1 MDRDINI
8 WQTVPGLILLLPIII
23 LSGSWQCFSSLGA
36 GLLALLVTW
45 GVGYIWHLNYR
56 VWFESWL
63 GGDGFARNDRQVLR
77 VLLTAR
83 RDLESGQYTREHYW
97 QAFLAWEHVFYTADW
112 PRFVQHNKDQ
122 WHYIFAYRLTASA
135 SLASA
140 LVCLPSVIMDVAH
153 AKCLGWLLISGLL
166 IESVLSSRKASQM
179 YRSLN
184 LQEEMAVRLNL
195 QEGMAFRTESNDSA
209 PGAPYFRAALAFSRQ
224 ISLPT
229 ERFCIRCPALNPC
242 CRFVI
247 GLALVLLVG
256 IVMGCAAL
264 KLLPHYSD
272 KTCTTSL
279 VIRDLGQPAPS
290 LANSL

>member
-8 WQTVPGLILLLPIII
+8 WQTVPGLILLLPIVI
-23 LSGSWQCFSSLGA
+23 LSGSWQYFSSLGA

-63 GGDGFARNDRQVLR
+63 GGDGFARNDRQALR
-77 VLLTAR
+77 VLLAAR
-83 RDLESGQYTREHYW
+83 RDLEPERYKRKHYW

-140 LVCLPSVIMDVAH
+140 LVCLLSVIMDVAH

-166 IESVLSSRKASQM
+166 VESVLSSYKASQM

-184 LQEEMAVRLNL
+184 LQEEMAVRR
-195 QEGMAFRTESNDSA
+195 EGSNPAS
-209 PGAPYFRAALAFSRQ
+209 GAPDFGRAMAFSRQ
-224 ISLPT
+224 ISLK
-229 ERFCIRCPALNPC
+229 ERFWIHCPAWNPC

-247 GLALVLLVG
+247 GLVLVLLVG
-256 IVMGCAAL
+256 IGMGCAAL

-279 VIRDLGQPAPS
+279 VIRGVREPVPNPTNAP
-290 LANSL
+290 

>member
-23 LSGSWQCFSSLGA
+23 LSDSWQCFTSLGA

-77 VLLTAR
+77 VLLAAR
-83 RDLESGQYTREHYW
+83 PDLVSVDDQQYTREHYW

-135 SLASA
+135 FPASA
-140 LVCLPSVIMDVAH
+140 LVCLPSVIMGVAQ
-153 AKCLGWLLISGLL
+153 AKCLGWLLIFGLF
-166 IESVLSSRKASQM
+166 IESILSSRKASQM

-184 LQEEMAVRLNL
+184 LQEEMAVR
-195 QEGMAFRTESNDSA
+195 MKSNDSV
-209 PGAPYFRAALAFSRQ
+209 PGAADFSAALVFSKK
-224 ISLPT
+224 ISLKD
-229 ERFCIRCPALNPC
+229 RFWIHCPAWNPC

-247 GLALVLLVG
+247 GLVLVLLVG
-256 IVMGCAAL
+256 IGIGCAAL

-279 VIRDLGQPAPS
+279 VIRDVREPVPNPTNAP
-290 LANSL
+290 

>member
-8 WQTVPGLILLLPIII
+8 WQTVPGLILLLPIVI

-63 GGDGFARNDRQVLR
+63 GGDGFARNDRQALR
-77 VLLTAR
+77 VLLAAR
-83 RDLESGQYTREHYW
+83 RDLESVDNYTREHFW

-135 SLASA
+135 CLASA
-140 LVCLPSVIMDVAH
+140 LVCLPSVIMGAVNE
-153 AKCLGWLLISGLL
+153 KCLGWLLISGLL
-166 IESVLSSRKASQM
+166 IESVLSSYKASQM

-184 LQEEMAVRLNL
+184 LQEEMAVRR
-195 QEGMAFRTESNDSA
+195 ERSNPASSA
-209 PGAPYFRAALAFSRQ
+209 PDFGRALAFSRQ
-224 ISLPT
+224 ILLPM
-229 ERFCIRCPALNPC
+229 EGFCIRRPALNPC
-242 CRFVI
+242 CRFMI
-247 GLALVLLVG
+247 GLAPVILIGGML
-256 IVMGCAAL
+256 GCAAL
-264 KLLPHYSD
+264 KLLPHCYN
-272 KTCTTSL
+272 KTSTASL
-279 VIRDLGQPAPS
+279 VIRDLGQSAPS
-290 LANSL
+290 LANSP